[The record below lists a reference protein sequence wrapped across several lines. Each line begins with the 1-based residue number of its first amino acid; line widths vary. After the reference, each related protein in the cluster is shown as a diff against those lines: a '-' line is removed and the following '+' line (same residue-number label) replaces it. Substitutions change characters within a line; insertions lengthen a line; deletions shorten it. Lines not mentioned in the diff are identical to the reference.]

1 MVKFSVKSAN
11 ELQYIAERMAKF
23 LFPGA
28 FLALN
33 GDLGAGKTTFI
44 QGLAKG
50 LGVEKEISSPT
61 FTIIKQYDDLELPLY
76 HMDVYRIERAE
87 EMEDLGYE
95 EYFYGDGVTVV
106 EWADNIKELWP
117 DEYLEIR
124 FNYAEEGRIL
134 EIMPKGRKYEEI
146 IEELT
151 GYDYTK
157 RR

>member
-1 MVKFSVKSAN
+1 MVKFAVKSAN
-11 ELQYIAERMAKF
+11 ELQYIAQRMAKF

-33 GDLGAGKTTFI
+33 GDLGAGKTTFT

-50 LGVEKEISSPT
+50 LGVEEEISSPT
-61 FTIIKQYDDLELPLY
+61 FTIIKQYDELELPLY
-76 HMDVYRIERAE
+76 HMDVYRLERAE

-95 EYFYGDGVTVV
+95 EYFYGNGVTVV
-106 EWADNIKELWP
+106 EWAENIKELWP
-117 DEYLEIR
+117 KEYLEIR
-124 FNYAEEGRIL
+124 FNYAPEGRIL
-134 EIMPKGRKYEEI
+134 EINPKGRKYEEI

>member
-1 MVKFSVKSAN
+1 M
-11 ELQYIAERMAKF
+11 
-23 LFPGA
+23 
-28 FLALN
+28 
-33 GDLGAGKTTFI
+33 
-44 QGLAKG
+44 
-50 LGVEKEISSPT
+50 
-61 FTIIKQYDDLELPLY
+61 PLY
-76 HMDVYRIERAE
+76 HMDVYRLERAE

-117 DEYLEIR
+117 EEYLEIR
-124 FNYAEEGRIL
+124 FNYVPEGRIL
-134 EIMPKGRKYEEI
+134 EINPKGRKYEEI

>member
-1 MVKFSVKSAN
+1 MVKFAVKSAN

-33 GDLGAGKTTFI
+33 GDLGAGKTTFS

-50 LGVEKEISSPT
+50 LGVEEEISSPT
-61 FTIIKQYDDLELPLY
+61 FTIIKQYDELELPLY
-76 HMDVYRIERAE
+76 HMDVYRLERAE

-106 EWADNIKELWP
+106 EWAENIKELWP
-117 DEYLEIR
+117 KEYLEIR
-124 FNYAEEGRIL
+124 FNYVPEGRIF
-134 EIMPKGRKYEEI
+134 EINPKGRKYEEI

-151 GYDYTK
+151 DYDYTK

>member
-1 MVKFSVKSAN
+1 MVKFAVKSAN
-11 ELQYIAERMAKF
+11 ELQYIAQRMAKF

-33 GDLGAGKTTFI
+33 GDLGAGKTTFT

-50 LGVEKEISSPT
+50 LGVEEEISSPT
-61 FTIIKQYDDLELPLY
+61 FTIIKQYDELELPLY
-76 HMDVYRIERAE
+76 HMDVYRIERPE

-95 EYFYGDGVTVV
+95 EYFYGNGVTVV
-106 EWADNIKELWP
+106 EWAENIKELWP
-117 DEYLEIR
+117 KEYLEIS
-124 FNYAEEGRIL
+124 FNYAPEGRIL
-134 EIMPKGRKYEEI
+134 EINPKGRKYEEI

>member
-1 MVKFSVKSAN
+1 MVKFAVKSAN

-33 GDLGAGKTTFI
+33 GDLGAGKTTFS
-44 QGLAKG
+44 QVLAKG
-50 LGVEKEISSPT
+50 LGVEEEISSPT
-61 FTIIKQYDDLELPLY
+61 CTIIKQYDELELPLY
-76 HMDVYRIERAE
+76 HMDVYRLERAE

-117 DEYLEIR
+117 EEYLEIR
-124 FNYAEEGRIL
+124 FNYVPEGRIL
-134 EIMPKGRKYEEI
+134 EINPKGRKYEEI

>member
-1 MVKFSVKSAN
+1 MVKFAVKSAN
-11 ELQYIAERMAKF
+11 ELQYIAQRMAKF

-33 GDLGAGKTTFI
+33 GDLGAGKTTFT

-50 LGVEKEISSPT
+50 LGVEEEISSPT
-61 FTIIKQYDDLELPLY
+61 FTIIKQYDELELPLY
-76 HMDVYRIERAE
+76 HMDVYRIERPE

-95 EYFYGDGVTVV
+95 EYFYGNGVTVV
-106 EWADNIKELWP
+106 EWAENIKELWP
-117 DEYLEIR
+117 KEYLEIR
-124 FNYAEEGRIL
+124 FNYAPEGRIL
-134 EIMPKGRKYEEI
+134 EIMPQGRKYEEI

>member
-1 MVKFSVKSAN
+1 MVKFAVKSAN
-11 ELQYIAERMAKF
+11 ELQYIAQRMAKF

-33 GDLGAGKTTFI
+33 GDLGAGKTTFT

-50 LGVEKEISSPT
+50 LGVEEEISSPT
-61 FTIIKQYDDLELPLY
+61 FTIIKQYDELELPLY
-76 HMDVYRIERAE
+76 HMDVYRIERPE

-95 EYFYGDGVTVV
+95 EYFYGNGVTVV
-106 EWADNIKELWP
+106 EWAENIKELWP
-117 DEYLEIR
+117 KEYLEIR
-124 FNYAEEGRIL
+124 FNYVPEGRIL
-134 EIMPKGRKYEEI
+134 EINPKGRKYEEI